1 MSATQPRLIDL
12 FCCQGGA
19 AMGYSRAGFEVVG
32 VDKTPQPRYP
42 FAFVQM
48 DALEALS
55 VLLTGGYITDDKVR
69 RWYLPDFDAI
79 HASPPCQKY
88 QKLNTKNHATH
99 PDLIMPTR
107 NLLLMARKLFV
118 IENVPDA
125 RHLLL
130 DPVMLCGSMF
140 GLNIERHRY
149 FEIWP
154 TLPFLSPPCQHKP
167 EPVLLSG
174 VSRRKGQP
182 RIESTADEC
191 RIAADLGWMTR
202 AGIDQAIP
210 PAYTEF
216 IGRHLLQAL
225 FSPTGAAL

>member
-1 MSATQPRLIDL
+1 
-12 FCCQGGA
+12 
-19 AMGYSRAGFEVVG
+19 MGYHRAGFDVVG
-32 VDKTPQPRYP
+32 VDLVAQPRYP
-42 FAFVQM
+42 FAFVRENTM
-48 DALEALS
+48 SAIGKLLS
-55 VLLTGGYITDDKVR
+55 GRPISDNQER
-69 RWYLPDFDAI
+69 RWYLSDFDAI

-99 PDLIMPTR
+99 PDLIGPTR
-107 NLLLMARKLFV
+107 NLLLMARKPFV

-125 RHLLL
+125 RRLLL
-130 DPVMLCGSMF
+130 EPVMLCGSMF

-191 RIAADLGWMTR
+191 REAADLGWMTR

-216 IGRHLLQAL
+216 IGKHLL
-225 FSPTGAAL
+225 AALAVTP